1 MRQLVVL
8 ASLLFITACSAKPD
22 DKDPSKKLVE
32 FIDANKVGRDTD
44 HWIEMKNLAG
54 EWEKTA
60 LVFGY
65 VGDYEECKTAAAG
78 LKKVNYER
86 DYRCVP
92 ANQK

>member
-1 MRQLVVL
+1 MRTLVAL
-8 ASLLFITACSAKPD
+8 AALLFVTGCNTKAD
-22 DKDPSKKLVE
+22 DKDPSQKLVE

-54 EWEKTA
+54 EWEKTV

-65 VGDYEECKTAAAG
+65 IGDYEECQTALAG
-78 LKKVNYER
+78 LKKVNYSRE
-86 DYRCVP
+86 YRCVP